1 MELDKFAH
9 ILVVD
14 DEPTTRQALCEAFT
28 QLGHQASQANSGE
41 AALDALAQADFDVVI
56 LDLEMPGKDGMA
68 VLKEADTVAP
78 TTDFVILTAHASVDT
93 VIHALRSGV
102 FDYLVKPTPLLTIID
117 TVNRVLQRRQQ
128 KKEQAAAL
136 QLLEQAMFSLRSTTP
151 TLPASTSSPL
161 APPNQQPTAPV
172 ETMGVA
178 QLVINEQLQTVTY
191 QGDSLRITPV
201 EYKLLHEF
209 IQQPDTILSYADL
222 ARASHG
228 LKLDEAEAR
237 SLLRTHLYRL
247 SRKLGDSETSPLQSI
262 RGRGY
267 VLHTGP
273 PPYSDL

>member
-1 MELDKFAH
+1 MMSAH

-14 DEPTTRQALCEAFT
+14 DEPTTRQAICEAFS
-28 QLGHQASQANSGE
+28 QLGHQATGANSGE
-41 AALDALAQADFDVVI
+41 AALDAMTQADFDVVI
-56 LDLEMPGKDGMA
+56 LDLEMPGKGGMD

-136 QLLEQAMFSLRSTTP
+136 QLLEQAMSSLRSATPTTP
-151 TLPASTSSPL
+151 PTNATTPASSGT
-161 APPNQQPTAPV
+161 PPTLVGIIGA
-172 ETMGVA
+172 A
-178 QLVINEQLQTVTY
+178 QLVVNERLQTVTY
-191 QGDSLRITPV
+191 QGAPLTVTPV
-201 EYKLLHEF
+201 EYKLLCEF
-209 IQQPDTILSYADL
+209 VQQPDTLLSYTDL
-222 ARASHG
+222 ALASHE
-228 LKLDEAEAR
+228 LEMAEAEAR